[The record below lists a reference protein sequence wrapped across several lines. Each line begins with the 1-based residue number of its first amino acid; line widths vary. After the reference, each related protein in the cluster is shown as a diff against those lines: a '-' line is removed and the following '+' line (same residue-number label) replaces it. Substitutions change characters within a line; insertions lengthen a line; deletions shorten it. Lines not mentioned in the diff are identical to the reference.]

1 MLLPNFGLATGP
13 IYPVERT
20 ARLMYSEKVTFQV
33 RMNMYLDESHTNI
46 LNTPFIAVGEDIYAK
61 IQLVDE
67 TIHEKF
73 PTDSLVTIIEE
84 CFVT

>member
-1 MLLPNFGLATGP
+1 
-13 IYPVERT
+13 
-20 ARLMYSEKVTFQV
+20 MYSEKVTFQV